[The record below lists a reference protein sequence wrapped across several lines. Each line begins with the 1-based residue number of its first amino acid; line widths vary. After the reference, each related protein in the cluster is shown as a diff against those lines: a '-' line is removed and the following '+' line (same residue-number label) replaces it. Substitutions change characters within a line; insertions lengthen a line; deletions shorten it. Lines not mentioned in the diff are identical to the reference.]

1 MEAERRCCGDNSIV
15 TYVNATFYP
24 KQVADVTTGTAT
36 TAQSLYNPIP
46 KCGGCCNK
54 LSKRG
59 GNRRPRSLNGGRAAM
74 TVTIDQAMRGAM
86 RYADNEVIPHLPGG
100 KGIGAGIMLAL
111 IMEGSRE
118 KVLALRENPAV
129 KMMQIFDDAGN
140 IDLDKL
146 YNAARPRFENKLTV
160 SVPLL
165 GDMRFDQND
174 VDKLY
179 RYIQEA

>member
-1 MEAERRCCGDNSIV
+1 
-15 TYVNATFYP
+15 
-24 KQVADVTTGTAT
+24 
-36 TAQSLYNPIP
+36 
-46 KCGGCCNK
+46 
-54 LSKRG
+54 
-59 GNRRPRSLNGGRAAM
+59 M

-118 KVLALRENPAV
+118 KILALRENPAV

-140 IDLDKL
+140 IDLDRL
-146 YNAARPRFENKLTV
+146 YNAARPRFDGQKLPVTV
-160 SVPLL
+160 PIIGEL
-165 GDMRFDQND
+165 RFDVSD
-174 VDKLY
+174 LDKLY

>member
-1 MEAERRCCGDNSIV
+1 M
-15 TYVNATFYP
+15 
-24 KQVADVTTGTAT
+24 
-36 TAQSLYNPIP
+36 
-46 KCGGCCNK
+46 
-54 LSKRG
+54 
-59 GNRRPRSLNGGRAAM
+59 
-74 TVTIDQAMRGAM
+74 VTIDQAMRGAAKF
-86 RYADNEVIPHLPGG
+86 ADNEIIPHLPTG
-100 KGIGAGIMLAL
+100 KGIGAGIALAL
-111 IMEGSRE
+111 IMDGG
-118 KVLALRENPAV
+118 KAQLLKLRENPAV
-129 KMMQIFDDAGN
+129 KMMQIFDDSGN